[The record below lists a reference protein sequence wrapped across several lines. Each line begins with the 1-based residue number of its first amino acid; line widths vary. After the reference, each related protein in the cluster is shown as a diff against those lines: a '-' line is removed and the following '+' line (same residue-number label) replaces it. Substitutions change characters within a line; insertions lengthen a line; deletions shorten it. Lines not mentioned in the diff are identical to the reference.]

1 MCDTKDG
8 SWGRYCQYSNALAG
22 GSRMADGASMSA
34 AAPSPLLQT
43 PEFRALLR
51 AHITSTIDII
61 VDDVLPKNRA
71 MKQALDGG
79 DGDSYPLFA
88 LSMIGRGSL
97 KILAD
102 QVVAVIDAG
111 IEGDLV
117 ETGVW
122 KGGASILMS
131 VIVHA
136 LRQSHRRRVFVCD
149 SFDGVPPPNRRDF
162 PVDGG
167 SRLHTQ
173 QGLKIEIDSVVE
185 NFLAMRALHDNVF
198 FVKGFFNESMSQMGA
213 VSSIA
218 LLRLDGDL
226 YESTLQVLRALYPRL
241 AVGGYCVVDDWGL
254 DNGWAKQAVMFY
266 FSLCNAAEQVQFD
279 GVAWWVKTRNVA
291 AGCM

>member
-1 MCDTKDG
+1 
-8 SWGRYCQYSNALAG
+8 
-22 GSRMADGASMSA
+22 MADASSLSSDV
-34 AAPSPLLQT
+34 PLHLLQT
-43 PEFRALLR
+43 PEFRALLL

-61 VDDVLPKNRA
+61 VDDMLPKTRA
-71 MKQALDGG
+71 MKHALSGG
-79 DGDSYPLFA
+79 DGHNYPLFA
-88 LSMIGRGSL
+88 LSMIGRGGL
-97 KILAD
+97 KSLAD
-102 QVVAVIDAG
+102 QVIAVIDGG

-162 PVDGG
+162 PVDSG

-173 QGLKIEIDSVVE
+173 EGLKIEIDSVVE

-198 FVKGFFNESMSQMGA
+198 FVKGFFNESMPMMGG

-241 AVGGYCVVDDWGL
+241 AVGGYCVVDDWAL
-254 DNGWAKQAVMFY
+254 DNGWAKQAVMYY
-266 FSLCNAAEQVQFD
+266 FSLCNAAEHVQFD
-279 GVAWWVKTRNVA
+279 DVAWWVKTRQVA